1 METVLIIFGVLIFT
15 YFAIV
20 SGYKLAIV
28 RWQPKDMDD
37 KLEKYAEVNKEL
49 VDTIKK
55 YDEINTQKDTWYL
68 TQLNNLGQYM
78 KEKHNDNY
86 VFDQLK
92 LLSGYQLP
100 ENEESVILELDNILD
115 KASKYGFNSLS
126 EEEMNYLKNT
136 RNNEK

>member
-28 RWQPKDMDD
+28 RWQPKDMVD

-100 ENEESVILELDNILD
+100 ENKESVILELDTILD

>member
-20 SGYKLAIV
+20 AGYKLAMV
-28 RWQPKDMDD
+28 RWQPKDMVD

-49 VDTIKK
+49 VDAVKK

-92 LLSGYQLP
+92 LLPGYQLP
-100 ENEESVILELDNILD
+100 ENKEPVKLELDSILD
-115 KASKYGFNSLS
+115 KASKYGIESLS
-126 EEEMNYLKNT
+126 EEEIDYLKNSG
-136 RNNEK
+136 NNV